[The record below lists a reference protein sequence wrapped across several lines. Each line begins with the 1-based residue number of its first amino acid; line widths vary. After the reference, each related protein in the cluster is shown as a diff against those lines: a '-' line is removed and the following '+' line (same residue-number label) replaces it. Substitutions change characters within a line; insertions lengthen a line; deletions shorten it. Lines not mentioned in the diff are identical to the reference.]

1 MYITMFSMWSY
12 TWLTRDYY
20 KNMIYVVTVCVDN
33 NAIPKSLRY
42 LQVRQMQNVSGCT
55 ISDEILIHRE
65 EKSIS
70 ADRGS
75 TVHKLMI
82 KLKGV
87 GKKRLISEQSD
98 REKRRSH
105 ESNGGDTSDQVE
117 RENKK

>member
-1 MYITMFSMWSY
+1 MWSY
-12 TWLTRDYY
+12 TWLTCDCYE
-20 KNMIYVVTVCVDN
+20 NTIYVVTVCVDN

-42 LQVRQMQNVSGCT
+42 LKVMGKTNAERQRLYHQRRDTDPSRRV
-55 ISDEILIHRE
+55 
-65 EKSIS
+65 S

-117 RENKK
+117 IENKK